1 MLGRFI
7 YPFIDE
13 FRQGHSQNMG
23 DVYQPA
29 EDSYLLLKH
38 MEVWVRGRV
47 LDMGTGSGILAIAA
61 ARKPDVSEV
70 VAVDI
75 NPDSVET
82 ARLKAKDSGL
92 LGKMD
97 FRVGDLFEGLDGE
110 SFDWI
115 IFNPPYLPSEGDCSE
130 RTWSG
135 GIKGSEVIS
144 RFLTEAPA
152 HLKAD
157 GGMLIVI
164 STLTGLSLNDLK
176 ESFEVE
182 VLEELPLFFE
192 TLTCLLLRPSSH
204 L

>member
-7 YPFIDE
+7 YPFFDE

-23 DVYQPA
+23 DVYKPA
-29 EDSYLLLKH
+29 EDSYLLLRH
-38 MEVWVRGRV
+38 VEARVHGRV

-70 VAVDI
+70 VVIDI
-75 NPDSVET
+75 NPDSVEM

-97 FRVGDLFEGLDGE
+97 FRVGDLFEGLDEE

-115 IFNPPYLPSEGDCSE
+115 VFNPPYLPSEGNFDEPS
-130 RTWSG
+130 WSG
-135 GIKGSEVIS
+135 GKTGSEVVS
-144 RFLTEAPA
+144 RFLREAPA
-152 HLKAD
+152 HLKSY
-157 GGMLIVI
+157 GSILIVF
-164 STLTGLSLNDLK
+164 STLTGLSLNDFK